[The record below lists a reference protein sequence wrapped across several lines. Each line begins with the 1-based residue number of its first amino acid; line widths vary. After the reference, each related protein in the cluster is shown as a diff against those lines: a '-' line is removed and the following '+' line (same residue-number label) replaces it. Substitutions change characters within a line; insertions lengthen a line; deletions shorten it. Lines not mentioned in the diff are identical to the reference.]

1 MPSSMI
7 RNLEGGDYIKRCFD
21 IALSE
26 RHTGMDQQ
34 RLSFQILISMFPI
47 IYIYSSIVIYTVNS
61 RGQCYS
67 VKVLT
72 AYPSQMSSM
81 DKYY

>member
-1 MPSSMI
+1 MI

-21 IALSE
+21 IALSD

-34 RLSFQILISMFPI
+34 RLSFQAPLISSFPI
-47 IYIYSSIVIYTVNS
+47 HSSIVIYTVNS
-61 RGQCYS
+61 RGQYYS

-72 AYPSQMSSM
+72 ACPSQMSSM